1 MNKLIVSLSPHVHGG
16 DSVKK
21 NMYGVLIALIPAFL
35 VSLYFF
41 GLGALIVTA
50 TSVAACLFFEWA
62 IGKFL
67 MKKQTTTICDGS
79 AIITGVL
86 LAFNLPSNLPIWII
100 ILGALFAI
108 GVGKMS
114 FGGLGCN
121 PFNPALAGRVFLLLS
136 FPVQMTTWPAVGQL
150 TAYTDATTAATPLA
164 IMKGV
169 INGAPGYSLS
179 DLPAS
184 LDLFI
189 GNNGGCLGEVSALA
203 LLLGLAYMLWKKIIT
218 WHIPVSILV
227 TVFVF
232 SGVIYFIDGY
242 DKIKIYWQMTDS
254 INGTL
259 GSGVLSEI
267 QDVLGQDWN
276 ISIWT
281 KIKVILGCDSV
292 MIPFSIYV
300 PPVMQLLSGGLMLG
314 AIFMATDYVTSPMSH
329 KGMLIYGV
337 CIGLLTVVIRLFG
350 AYPEGMSF
358 AILIMNAFTPLIN
371 TYVKPKRFGEVAKKK

>member
-1 MNKLIVSLSPHVHGG
+1 MENKLVISLSPHVHGG

-67 MKKQTTTICDGS
+67 MKKETTTICDGS
-79 AIITGVL
+79 AVITGVL

-114 FGGLGCN
+114 FGGLGNN

-136 FPVQMTTWPAVGQL
+136 FPVQMTSWPVMGQL
-150 TAYTDATTAATPLA
+150 TSYTDAMTAATPLNL
-164 IMKGV
+164 MKQIAGGN
-169 INGAPGYSLS
+169 IEALK
-179 DLPAS
+179 DLPS
-184 LDLFI
+184 SFDLLI

-218 WHIPVSILV
+218 WHIPISILA

-232 SGVIYFIDGY
+232 SGIMHLVDPELYV
-242 DKIKIYWQMTDS
+242 S
-254 INGTL
+254 P
-259 GSGVLSEI
+259 VL
-267 QDVLGQDWN
+267 
-276 ISIWT
+276 
-281 KIKVILGCDSV
+281 
-292 MIPFSIYV
+292 
-300 PPVMQLLSGGLMLG
+300 QLLTGGLMLG
-314 AIFMATDYVTSPMSH
+314 AIFMATDYVTSPMSK

-337 CIGLLTVVIRLFG
+337 CIGLLTVIIRLFG

-371 TYVKPKRFGEVAKKK
+371 TYCKPKRFGEVAKKK

>member
-1 MNKLIVSLSPHVHGG
+1 MNKLIVSLSPHVHSD

-41 GLGALIVTA
+41 GLGALIVTL
-50 TSVAACLFFEWA
+50 TSVVACVFFEWA
-62 IGKFL
+62 ISKYL
-67 MKKQTTTICDGS
+67 LKKETTTITDGS

-100 ILGALFAI
+100 IIGALVAI

-121 PFNPALAGRVFLLLS
+121 PFNPALVGRVFLLLS
-136 FPVQMTTWPAVGQL
+136 FPVQMTSWPVVGQL
-150 TAYTDATTAATPLA
+150 TAYTDATTTATPLA
-164 IMKGV
+164 VMKGV
-169 INGAPGYSLS
+169 INGAPGF
-179 DLPAS
+179 S
-184 LDLFI
+184 LDQLPGAFDLLL
-189 GNNGGCLGEVSALA
+189 GNNPGCIGEVSALA
-203 LLLGLAYMLWKKIIT
+203 LLLGLVYTLWKKIIT

-232 SGVIYFIDGY
+232 GSIMHMANPELYVDGL
-242 DKIKIYWQMTDS
+242 T
-254 INGTL
+254 
-259 GSGVLSEI
+259 
-267 QDVLGQDWN
+267 
-276 ISIWT
+276 
-281 KIKVILGCDSV
+281 
-292 MIPFSIYV
+292 
-300 PPVMQLLSGGLMLG
+300 QLLSGGLMLG
-314 AIFMATDYVTSPMSH
+314 AVFMATDYVTSPMNH

>member
-1 MNKLIVSLSPHVHGG
+1 MENKLVISLSPHVHGG

-67 MKKQTTTICDGS
+67 MKKETTTICDGS
-79 AIITGVL
+79 AVITGVL

-114 FGGLGCN
+114 FGGLGNN

-136 FPVQMTTWPAVGQL
+136 FPVQMTSWPVVGQL
-150 TAYTDATTAATPLA
+150 TAYTDATTAATPLNL
-164 IMKGV
+164 MKQIAGGN
-169 INGAPGYSLS
+169 IEALK
-179 DLPAS
+179 DLPS
-184 LDLFI
+184 SFDLLI

-218 WHIPVSILV
+218 WHIPISILA

-232 SGVIYFIDGY
+232 SGIMHLVDPELYV
-242 DKIKIYWQMTDS
+242 S
-254 INGTL
+254 P
-259 GSGVLSEI
+259 VL
-267 QDVLGQDWN
+267 
-276 ISIWT
+276 
-281 KIKVILGCDSV
+281 
-292 MIPFSIYV
+292 
-300 PPVMQLLSGGLMLG
+300 QLLTGGLMLG
-314 AIFMATDYVTSPMSH
+314 AIFMATDYVTSPMSK

-337 CIGLLTVVIRLFG
+337 CIGLLTVIIRLFG

-371 TYVKPKRFGEVAKKK
+371 TYCKPKRCGAVAKKK